1 MGHSTNDA
9 MNIAKRLTKE
19 ATVVKENN
27 NPCSKS
33 GQFGWQ
39 ARAAFQF
46 DDFSSEGAFR
56 EPLTI
61 LFR

>member
-1 MGHSTNDA
+1 

-19 ATVVKENN
+19 ATVVKENH
-27 NPCSKS
+27 KS

-46 DDFSSEGAFR
+46 DDFSSAGAFR
-56 EPLTI
+56 EPLTTM
-61 LFR
+61 FR